1 MPSLGKDS
9 LSVKLSVKTSD
20 LPPSVHCQLF
30 KEAKSVMPSNLHT
43 SLLFP
48 LILSSNPLLL
58 GGVQP
63 KHALV
68 LLVLHQLSVSAGP
81 ADLIQRND
89 FWLPDDVVPVK
100 YNLRLLVDMEE
111 FTTEGEVK
119 IRVEVKKATNQIT
132 LHVARKI
139 VTVLEEKVKVYHNAK
154 IIHMKKYDKSHDKRM
169 FYVVKLKKRVQKGT
183 KLTLVIPFRGKIQND
198 GRGEGFYSSPDGAGG
213 QMAVTQFQSMLAR
226 TAFPCFDEPRT
237 LPPNQSQISIFYLLL
252 VSW

>member
-1 MPSLGKDS
+1 MLQTEEI
-9 LSVKLSVKTSD
+9 VCETSD

-30 KEAKSVMPSNLHT
+30 KAAKSVMPSNLHT

-48 LILSSNPLLL
+48 LILSSNPLPL

-68 LLVLHQLSVSAGP
+68 TLVLHQLSVSADP

-154 IIHMKKYDKSHDKRM
+154 QIHIKKCFCCEEMSK
-169 FYVVKLKKRVQKGT
+169 
-183 KLTLVIPFRGKIQND
+183 TL
-198 GRGEGFYSSPDGAGG
+198 
-213 QMAVTQFQSMLAR
+213 SMLHLAPPQ
-226 TAFPCFDEPRT
+226 TQKSDKTKTFAQPPATLNSNFSCFNRKVETSDMRFIIP
-237 LPPNQSQISIFYLLL
+237 QIVFYIPGDLSITR
-252 VSW
+252 